1 MEERRFESLENI
13 MGVQEASES
22 WGLAPSYIK
31 DLCANGK
38 IKAKKIG
45 KTWVIDKNQEN
56 PSQLKK

>member
-1 MEERRFESLENI
+1 MSVNKIETLDLI
-13 MGVQEASES
+13 MGVQEASEI

-31 DLCANGK
+31 DLCAKGE

-56 PSQLKK
+56 PSKLKR